1 MASNECRTGTGPI
14 GDQTPGG
21 RPGTGSNPLG
31 PRGSGPLGVH
41 LSVHWKGR
49 QGSYEGDGGGIVPEG
64 LWSDWFP
71 WQSEGIGLGKVWEVR
86 QSLVSGCE

>member
-1 MASNECRTGTGPI
+1 MAGLNIYRGGTGPI
-14 GDQTPGG
+14 GDQNPGG

-49 QGSYEGDGGGIVPEG
+49 QGSYEGDGGGINSPRRPLVRLVPMAEWG
-64 LWSDWFP
+64 R
-71 WQSEGIGLGKVWEVR
+71 ELGKEKLDRV
-86 QSLVSGCE
+86 

>member
-1 MASNECRTGTGPI
+1 MSNDYRTGTGPI

-49 QGSYEGDGGGIVPEG
+49 RQGPCEGDGGGGIVPEG

-71 WQSEGIGLGKVWEVR
+71 WQSEGKVWEVR
-86 QSLVSGCE
+86 QSLMSGCE

>member
-1 MASNECRTGTGPI
+1 MSVGPTR
-14 GDQTPGG
+14 DQLVT

-31 PRGSGPLGVH
+31 PRGAGPLGVH

-49 QGSYEGDGGGIVPEG
+49 RQGSCEGEGGGIVPEG
-64 LWSDWFP
+64 LWSDLFP

-86 QSLVSGCE
+86 KSLMSGCE